1 MLVLAAG
8 FCSIFVLPKSYATR
22 LSALPGNLVSPDSSF
37 ELPNLIGYW
46 SGGRER
52 KPTDKELKILAE
64 DTVFHKKSYLRAN
77 SSVTPRSVK
86 SDATDMERLAAVTPY
101 EEVEVSIVTS
111 NSDMGNSIHRPER
124 CLTAQGF
131 NVERE
136 KKFIVKVRGKDLP
149 VKKLSTVQHIK
160 DEASGNVQHLRNV
173 TYYWF
178 VGHDTL
184 TNDHY
189 ARTWQDMKDR
199 LLRGFDQQWAYATVG
214 MMLAPHA
221 AINEELAKDPDTR
234 GQAVLTR
241 AIDDDA
247 LDAEGLTEADRIVQE
262 FISDLSKEIIDR
274 KMIADWNASQPAQR
288 K

>member
-288 K
+288 N